1 MRMSSRALAGI
12 LMLLFPALASAA
24 QIEGDYI
31 EARTADVYT
40 GPCFS
45 NAEVFITGH
54 QAVMAWNIREG
65 SWDGVDL
72 SGLAV
77 AAAVRGTT
85 TFSEDDP
92 SKARAVLIVDQ
103 KASADQRDA
112 LISLARHLGGVRLEN
127 ISDVKT
133 APMSL
138 TIKPQHVMALSFD
151 ADENCLHHMPQAPE
165 AEFRAGDLAEIA
177 TRPLN
182 DGDHHCGNEVVA
194 YAPLSEGVDVLPAYT
209 VGHAFR
215 GDGLET
221 NWSDP
226 NCRSSFIGSFSY

>member
-1 MRMSSRALAGI
+1 MRTISRALAGI
-12 LMLLFPALASAA
+12 LTLIAPALAGAA

-54 QAVMAWNIREG
+54 QAVMAWNVRKG
-65 SWDGVDL
+65 SWQGEDL
-72 SGLAV
+72 SGLAI

-92 SKARAVLIVDQ
+92 GSARAVLIVDE
-103 KASADQRDA
+103 KATASQRDA
-112 LISLARHLGGVRLEN
+112 LVDLAKHLGGVRIEN
-127 ISDVKT
+127 VVDVKT

-138 TIKPQHVMALSFD
+138 HVADCHAMEMAYEPE
-151 ADENCLHHMPQAPE
+151 ENCLHHMPQAPV
-165 AEFRAGDLAEIA
+165 ATFRAGELAEVS
-177 TRPLN
+177 TRPLD

-194 YAPLSEGVDVLPAYT
+194 YAPLSQAVNVLPAYT
-209 VGHAFR
+209 TGHTYR
-215 GDGLET
+215 GNGLDT

-226 NCRSSFIGSFSY
+226 NCRSSFIGTFAY

>member
-1 MRMSSRALAGI
+1 MRMISRALVGI
-12 LMLLFPALASAA
+12 LMLVISGTSIAA
-24 QIEGDYI
+24 EIEGDYI
-31 EARTADVYT
+31 EARTADIYT

-54 QAVMAWNIREG
+54 QAVMAWNVQQG
-65 SWDGVDL
+65 SWEGVDV

-77 AAAVRGTT
+77 VAAVRGTT
-85 TFSEDDP
+85 TFSEDVP
-92 SKARAVLIVDQ
+92 SKARAVMIVDQ
-103 KASADQRDA
+103 DASPAQRTA
-112 LISLARHLGGVRLEN
+112 LISMAQHLGGVRLEN
-127 ISDVKT
+127 IVEVTTASMDFQVKSPRTAMAHDSDE
-133 APMSL
+133 
-138 TIKPQHVMALSFD
+138 H
-151 ADENCLHHMPQAPE
+151 CLHHMPQAPE
-165 AEFRAGDLAEIA
+165 AAFRAGDLVEIA

-209 VGHAFR
+209 VANAFR
-215 GDGLET
+215 GDGLDT

>member
-1 MRMSSRALAGI
+1 MRTTLRAFAGI
-12 LMLLFPALASAA
+12 LLILPAASARA
-24 QIEGDYI
+24 AEIEGDYI

-54 QAVMAWNIREG
+54 QAVMAWSVREG
-65 SWDGVDL
+65 SWEGVDL
-72 SGLAV
+72 AGLAV

-92 SKARAVLIVDQ
+92 GLARAVLIVDE
-103 KASADQRDA
+103 KASPQQKTA
-112 LISLARHLGGVRLEN
+112 LVSLARHLGGTRLQN
-127 ISDVKT
+127 VVNVST

-138 TIKPQHVMALSFD
+138 TIKMAHHTATSSD
-151 ADENCLHHMPQAPE
+151 ADEHCLHHMPSAPE

-182 DGDHHCGNEVVA
+182 DRDHHCGNEVVA
-194 YAPLSEGVDVLPAYT
+194 YLPLSDSVDVLPAYT
-209 VGHAFR
+209 VGNAFR
-215 GDGLET
+215 GDGLDT
-221 NWSDP
+221 NWNDP
-226 NCRSSFIGSFSY
+226 NCRSSFIGRFSY